1 MDKHIACGDV
11 VHGCKAVFTAP
22 TKEELMKKIA
32 AHADEAHGIKEVTPE
47 IEAQIN
53 EAIRDFA

>member
-1 MDKHIACGDV
+1 MEKRIACGDV

-22 TKEELMKKIA
+22 TREELIKKVV
-32 AHADEAHGIKEVTPE
+32 AHAEEVHGIKEITPA
-47 IEAQIN
+47 IEAQVN

>member
-1 MDKHIACGDV
+1 MEKRIACGDV

-22 TKEELMKKIA
+22 TTEELMKKVI
-32 AHADEAHGIKEVTPE
+32 AHAEEAHGIKDVTPE
-47 IEAQIN
+47 MATKVT